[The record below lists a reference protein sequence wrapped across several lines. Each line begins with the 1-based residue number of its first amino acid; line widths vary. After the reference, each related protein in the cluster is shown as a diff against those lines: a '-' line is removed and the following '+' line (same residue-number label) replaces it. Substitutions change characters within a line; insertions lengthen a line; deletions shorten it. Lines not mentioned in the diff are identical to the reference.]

1 MYRFVLRP
9 RWFVGHVTVG
19 LAIALMISLGF
30 WQLRRLEER
39 REYNQKLAE
48 RTAAS
53 TADVSEL
60 APRAERDVDAVE
72 YRSVRLTGRFDTS
85 DDVLVGYRSL
95 HGVSG
100 HHVVTPLV
108 LADGTAVLVNRGWVP
123 AHFAEDWPVPDAA
136 APRGTVEVA
145 GYLRASETRGS
156 FGPRDPDSGELR
168 LVSRV
173 DVDRIAQQI
182 DEPVRPFWVQMEA
195 PVPADGIP
203 APVPLADLGEGN
215 HLSYAFQWFIFASGS
230 GVGWLILLRVSA
242 RRRALARDAPS
253 QENEA
258 SSPPVQAHGLS

>member
-9 RWFVGHVTVG
+9 RWLVGHVTVV
-19 LAIALMISLGF
+19 LAIAVMISLGF
-30 WQLRRLEER
+30 WQLRRLDER
-39 REYNQKLAE
+39 RAYNQKLDE

-53 TADVSEL
+53 TADLSEL
-60 APRAERDVDAVE
+60 APRTERDVDAVE
-72 YRSVRLTGRFDTS
+72 YRPVRLTGSFHTS
-85 DDVLVGYRSL
+85 DDVLIGYRSL

-136 APRGTVEVA
+136 APRGAVEVT
-145 GYLRASETRGS
+145 GYVRASQTRGS

-173 DVDRIAQQI
+173 DIDRIARQI
-182 DEPVRPFWVQMEA
+182 DEPVRPFWLQMQA

-203 APVPLADLGEGN
+203 APVPLPDLGEGN
-215 HLSYAFQWFIFASGS
+215 HLSYAFQWFIFATGS

-258 SSPPVQAHGLS
+258 PSPPVQAHGLS